1 MKESNI
7 TNNDLEQLFSA
18 VTAQSPLLSE
28 EQVRTLL
35 VNHPVVR
42 PNNWVKDFF
51 LTHLNTLLI
60 GVSIVLVIFT
70 ATLLWVNFDDKNAQ
84 TITEYSLREN
94 VVVPVITD
102 TIDTVK
108 VSHAAVNI
116 SVETDKETIEK
127 RPEVKPV
134 STGVAEDSVSIADIL
149 KYHQKKLQVFTIQA
163 DRDTT
168 LICEEGTSIEIKAN
182 SFVSENTGEEIAG
195 NVRITVQEYYDQA
208 DIVLAGLSTTSGDK
222 LLETG
227 GMLHVEA
234 RAGKEKCVIKPG
246 RNVQVGF
253 PYSEKKE
260 DMTLFYG
267 KQTGTRI
274 DWRLANDSGKDEVV
288 IVMVSS
294 LSEQETETFLIVEEM
309 PEFPEGSL
317 ALRSYIDQNAIIPF
331 SVLKDCVQ
339 GKVDMQFLVSNTG
352 AVKNIRVLRSS
363 NNLLDKAAV
372 YMVSKMPKWKPGMQR
387 GNPVNVLYRL
397 SVSFLIPEGE
407 LSKEYSDKAK
417 QLDENLKAFNYDV
430 DAGFYRNNM
439 EFSEIEKKVKKG
451 ELDEVS
457 VSDINRYV
465 FSATRLGWLNCDRFY
480 QSNVPLIDFSIP
492 VDNKGEVMATV
503 VFNRF
508 KAIVRGRKQ
517 QGEIVYHNMPLGE
530 EITIVAVKTE
540 GSKMYLAV
548 EKTVV
553 ANNSKLVLD
562 YKKVTMKLL
571 RKEMTKLYQSGF

>member
-1 MKESNI
+1 MKENNR

-60 GVSIVLVIFT
+60 GVSIVLVILT
-70 ATLLWVNFDDKNAQ
+70 ATLLWVNSDDKNAQ

-102 TIDTVK
+102 TIDTLK
-108 VSHAAVNI
+108 VSHAAENI
-116 SVETDKETIEK
+116 SVEVDNKTITK
-127 RPEVKPV
+127 KPEVKPV
-134 STGVAEDSVSIADIL
+134 STVATEDSVSVDDIL
-149 KYHQKKLQVFTIQA
+149 KYHQKKLQVFTIPA

-234 RAGKEKCVIKPG
+234 RAGKEKCVIKSG
-246 RNVQVGF
+246 RDVQVGF

-274 DWRLANDSGKDEVV
+274 DWQLANNQEFEHLV
-288 IVMVSS
+288 IIDVAPA
-294 LSEQETETFLIVEEM
+294 LEQEKEVFLIVEEM

-352 AVKNIRVLRSS
+352 AVKNIRILRSS

-372 YMVSKMPKWKPGMQR
+372 YLVSKMPKWKPGVQR
-387 GNPVNVLYRL
+387 GNPVNVLYSL
-397 SVSFLIPEGE
+397 SVS
-407 LSKEYSDKAK
+407 
-417 QLDENLKAFNYDV
+417 
-430 DAGFYRNNM
+430 
-439 EFSEIEKKVKKG
+439 
-451 ELDEVS
+451 
-457 VSDINRYV
+457 
-465 FSATRLGWLNCDRFY
+465 
-480 QSNVPLIDFSIP
+480 
-492 VDNKGEVMATV
+492 
-503 VFNRF
+503 
-508 KAIVRGRKQ
+508 
-517 QGEIVYHNMPLGE
+517 
-530 EITIVAVKTE
+530 
-540 GSKMYLAV
+540 
-548 EKTVV
+548 
-553 ANNSKLVLD
+553 
-562 YKKVTMKLL
+562 
-571 RKEMTKLYQSGF
+571 

>member
-60 GVSIVLVIFT
+60 GVSIVLVILT
-70 ATLLWVNFDDKNAQ
+70 ATLLWVNSDDKNAQ

-102 TIDTVK
+102 TIDTLK
-108 VSHAAVNI
+108 VSHAAENI
-116 SVETDKETIEK
+116 SVEVDNKTITK
-127 RPEVKPV
+127 KPEVKPV
-134 STGVAEDSVSIADIL
+134 STVATEDSVSVDDIL
-149 KYHQKKLQVFTIQA
+149 KYHQKKMQVFTIPA

-234 RAGKEKCVIKPG
+234 RAGKEKCVIKSG
-246 RNVQVGF
+246 RDVQVGF

-267 KQTGTRI
+267 YQTGTRI
-274 DWRLANDSGKDEVV
+274 DWQLANNQEFEHLV
-288 IVMVSS
+288 IIDVAPA
-294 LSEQETETFLIVEEM
+294 LEQEKEVFLIVEEM

-352 AVKNIRVLRSS
+352 AVKNIRILRSS

-372 YMVSKMPKWKPGMQR
+372 YLVSKMPKWKPGVQR
-387 GNPVNVLYRL
+387 GNPVNVLYSL

-407 LSKEYSDKAK
+407 LSKEYSNKAK
-417 QLDENLKAFNYDV
+417 QLDENLKAFNYNV
-430 DAGFYRNNM
+430 EAGFYSNNM
-439 EFSEIEKKVKKG
+439 ELNQIEKKVRKG
-451 ELDEVS
+451 KLDEVS

-465 FSATRLGWLNCDRFY
+465 FSATRFGWLNCDRFY
-480 QSNVPLIDFSIP
+480 QSNVPLIDFFIP
-492 VDNKGEVMATV
+492 VDSKEEVMATV

-508 KAIVRGRKQ
+508 KAIVRGSKQ
-517 QGEIVYHNMPLGE
+517 QGKIVYRNMPLGE
-530 EITIVAVKTE
+530 EITIVAVKTD
-540 GSKMYLAV
+540 GSKIYLAV

-553 ANNSKLVLD
+553 ANNSELVLD

-571 RKEMTKLYQSGF
+571 KKEMAKLYQAGF